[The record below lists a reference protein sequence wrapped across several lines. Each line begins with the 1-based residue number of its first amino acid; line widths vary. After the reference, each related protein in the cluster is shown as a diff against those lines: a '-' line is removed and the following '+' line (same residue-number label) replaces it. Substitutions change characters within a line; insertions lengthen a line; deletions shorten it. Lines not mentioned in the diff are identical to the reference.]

1 VADLTKA
8 PTGGEKPGHTNG
20 RLSAARWYLLVA
32 VVVSTLSTAA
42 GGVAYT
48 SWSIGQ
54 QDRTEREND
63 RRWCQLLTTLDDA
76 YRAAPPQSET
86 GRRLAA
92 DIHQLRAEL
101 GCG

>member
-1 VADLTKA
+1 VAD
-8 PTGGEKPGHTNG
+8 EKPRHTNG
-20 RLSAARWYLLVA
+20 RLSKPRWYLLVA

-63 RRWCQLLTTLDDA
+63 RRWCQLLATLDDA
-76 YRAAPPQSET
+76 YRATPPQTPT
-86 GRRLAA
+86 GQRLAA
-92 DIHQLRAEL
+92 DIHELRSQL